1 MGELRGPE
9 PLHGRSAELGS
20 VYAWLDLR
28 HPGPRMLMIS
38 GEAGLGK
45 TSLWTAALST
55 ARAAEA
61 RVLACRP
68 GEAETG
74 LIYSG
79 LGDLLDGQEDA
90 PAVRALPA
98 PLRDAL
104 GVALLWREPGATPP
118 DQRAVALAVLHLLR
132 RWVAERPLI
141 VAVDDLQWLDPSTEA
156 VLGFALRRLDQPAGL
171 LATLRTGTGDSS
183 WPALARAVPA
193 DRVARCEIGP
203 MDRDSIGAVVAQRYG
218 RPLRPGPLRV
228 VHEASGGNPLF
239 ALELARNLDERHPP
253 AAELPVP
260 ESLRHLLRT
269 MIDGLSDA
277 AAEVALMLASASR
290 ARAGL
295 LDGAPERHEGL
306 AELVARHVVVTDGRV
321 PRFTNPLYGAAVL
334 ESAGAVRRREMHARL
349 ARSAA
354 GPEERARHLALA
366 ATGPDPVAADALHEA
381 ARLAVARG
389 APYTAGELA
398 EWAAGLTP
406 SEQAEL
412 ATRRRVEAAA
422 NLLTSGGASRA
433 RALLEDVARRCPSGP
448 VKAEVL
454 FLLGRAIFAEG
465 DVAGS
470 LPPNQQARLE
480 AGEVTEL
487 LVPILADL
495 AYTRMHIGHL
505 AGAAGHARE
514 LLAVAARTG
523 DAALRDEATIA
534 SITIEFMRSARPPAE
549 VPELGYDNPLERSPF
564 AALHVVGYLY
574 RSLGDLAAARAAL
587 DTVRTA
593 AVAAGIEAY
602 IPSALMWATEVECL
616 AGDFAAA
623 GERAA
628 LARRAGQEAGTP
640 STSALFTEALVL
652 THRGELDRARPI
664 AEEGLALA
672 VRTGL
677 GTGALGL
684 RALLGLIELAAGDP
698 AEAVR
703 HLELT
708 EQAAASLGAAIDVV
722 CPTAVADHVA
732 ALVALGRLDRAAE
745 LAERAARSARLID
758 RPLARGVA
766 GRARGLLLT
775 ATGAPKRAVA
785 ELGAAVAEFTAGG
798 MPFELGRTL
807 LALAQAQGRLRQRAA
822 ARQSA
827 ERAAALFAELGAHR
841 WAESAAQP
849 ARAAEPYGLTPSEA
863 RVAMLAARGRSN
875 REIAEEL
882 VIEVKTVET
891 HLSSAYRKLGVRGR
905 TQLAVRLN
913 EAAAS
918 RQA

>member
-1 MGELRGPE
+1 MGGPLLGRDTELAAAR
-9 PLHGRSAELGS
+9 
-20 VYAWLDLR
+20 AWLDRR
-28 HPGPRMLMIS
+28 HAGPRLLMIS
-38 GEAGLGK
+38 GEAGMGK
-45 TSLWTAALST
+45 TALWTAALSA
-55 ARAAEA
+55 ARSGHG

-79 LGDLLDGQEDA
+79 LGDLLDGQEDS
-90 PAVRALPA
+90 PAVRGLPE
-98 PLRDAL
+98 PLRAAL
-104 GVALLWREPGATPP
+104 GVALLWRAPGETPP

-132 RWVAERPLI
+132 RYAADGPPI
-141 VAVDDLQWLDPSTEA
+141 IAVDDLQWLDPSTEA
-156 VLGFALRRLDQPAGL
+156 VLSFALRRLDQPAGV
-171 LATLRTGTGDSS
+171 LATLRTGAGDLS
-183 WPALARAVPA
+183 WPPLARAVPP
-193 DRVARCEIGP
+193 DRVERHELGP
-203 MDRDSIGAVVAQRYG
+203 LDRDAVGAVLASRYG
-218 RPLRPGPLRV
+218 RPPRPGLLRV

-239 ALELARNLDERHPP
+239 ALELARTLGDRPDPE
-253 AAELPVP
+253 ADLPVP
-260 ESLRHLLRT
+260 EGLRHLLRT
-269 MIDGLSDA
+269 TIDGLSDA

-290 ARAGL
+290 VQAGL
-295 LDGAPERHEGL
+295 LDGLPARHAGL
-306 AELVARHVVVTDGRV
+306 AELVARHVVTDDPV

-334 ESAGAVRRREMHARL
+334 ESAGAARRREMHARL
-349 ARSAA
+349 ARTAA

-366 ATGPDPVAADALHEA
+366 ATGPDAAAADALHEA

-398 EWAAGLTP
+398 EWAARLTP
-406 SEQAEL
+406 SEQDEL
-412 ATRRRVEAAA
+412 ATRRRIEAAA

-433 RALLEDVARRCPSGP
+433 RALLEDVAERCPSGP

-454 FLLGRAIFAEG
+454 FLLNRAIFSEG
-465 DVAGS
+465 DHAGA
-470 LPPNQQARLE
+470 LVPNQQARLE
-480 AGEVTEL
+480 AGDSVEL

-495 AYTRMHIGHL
+495 AYSRMHVGHL

-514 LLAVAARTG
+514 LLALATRVG

-534 SITIEFMRSARPPAE
+534 MITIEFMRTARPPAE
-549 VPELGYDNPLERSPF
+549 VPEPGYDNPLDRSPF
-564 AALHVVGYLY
+564 AALHVAGYLY
-574 RSLGDLAAARAAL
+574 RSLGDLPAARAAL

-616 AGDFAAA
+616 AGDLDAAA
-623 GERAA
+623 ERAA

-652 THRGELDRARPI
+652 AHRGEPDRARPI
-664 AEEGLALA
+664 AEEGLAVAL
-672 VRTGL
+672 RFGL
-677 GTGALGL
+677 GTSALCL
-684 RALLGLIELAAGDP
+684 RALLGFVELAAGDP

-703 HLELT
+703 HLEAM
-708 EQAAASLGAAIDVV
+708 EQAATSLGAALEVV
-722 CPTAVADHVA
+722 CPTAVSDHVA

-745 LAERAARSARLID
+745 LADRAARSARLID

-775 ATGAPKRAVA
+775 ATGAPKRAA
-785 ELGAAVAEFTAGG
+785 GELGAACAEFTTAG
-798 MPFELGRTL
+798 MPFELARTL

-822 ARQSA
+822 ARRSA
-827 ERAAALFAELGAHR
+827 ERAAELFAELGAPG
-841 WAESAAQP
+841 WAATAAQP
-849 ARAAEPYGLTPSEA
+849 ARPAEPYGLTPSEA
-863 RVAMLAARGRSN
+863 RVAALAARGRSN

-905 TQLAVRLN
+905 TQLAVRFG
-913 EAAAS
+913 EDAGAGRA
-918 RQA
+918 